1 MKKFTFCFIVIVFAL
16 IGTSSTLYKPP
27 SAPDPMSIRDP
38 CVNWSIY
45 QMAEEATGVPAV
57 IIKGIAWA
65 ESEEKDGIKHRDP
78 LDKERFGIREKP
90 SYHTERVKKYGSYNY
105 KNPHDTAYLTARI
118 FRDNYNRLKSID
130 AAIAAHNQ
138 GVDGV
143 RNHGIDY
150 NYVARVKKGMF
161 RGKM

>member
-1 MKKFTFCFIVIVFAL
+1 MKKFVFCFVAILFVV
-16 IGTSSTLYKPP
+16 IGTSSSIYKPP

-45 QMAEEATGVPAV
+45 DMAQEATGIPAS

-65 ESEEKDGIKHRDP
+65 ESKERDGIKHHDP

-90 SYHTERVKKYGSYNY
+90 SYHAERVRKYGAYDY
-105 KNPHDTAYLTARI
+105 KNPHDTAYLTACI
-118 FRDNYNRLKSID
+118 FRDNYKRLKSID

-138 GVDGV
+138 GVEGV
-143 RNHGIDY
+143 RNNGIDY
-150 NYVARVKKGMF
+150 SYVARVKKGMF

>member
-1 MKKFTFCFIVIVFAL
+1 MKKFASFLVVIVFAM

-27 SAPDPMSIRDP
+27 SAPSPMSVRDP

-45 QMAEEATGVPAV
+45 EMAQEATGVPAS

-90 SYHTERVKKYGSYNY
+90 SYHAERVRRYGSYDY

-118 FRDNYNRLKSID
+118 FLDNYKRLKSID

-143 RNHGIDY
+143 RKYGI
-150 NYVARVKKGMF
+150 NYTYVNRVKEGML
-161 RGKM
+161 RGKL